1 MTLRYSPHPIDFYGT
16 ANQSRILQEDPA
28 AWNLAYLSWDF
39 DSPKVWPDPQFSTHV
54 RRTLQFVV
62 ESGKL
67 DLIDEVPA
75 SLTVRGF
82 LMRPAPMAVRLLL
95 RMSRVAELPLAKAY
109 GATWIATIQERSHK
123 YREPFDMLLDFPV
136 GARLAQAAEVIRRV
150 K

>member
-1 MTLRYSPHPIDFYGT
+1 MTQRYSPHPIDFYST
-16 ANQSRILQEDPA
+16 ANQSQILQNDPA

-39 DSPKVWPDPQFSTHV
+39 DSHKVWPDPQFSTQV
-54 RRTLQFVV
+54 RRSLQFVV

-82 LMRPAPMAVRLLL
+82 LLRPAPMAVKMLLGMRRL
-95 RMSRVAELPLAKAY
+95 AELPLSKAY
-109 GATWIATIQERSHK
+109 GATWIATIQERSHN
-123 YREPFDMLLDFPV
+123 YREPHDAVLDFQV
-136 GARLAQAAEVIRRV
+136 DAMKQALEVIRRV